1 MARTVNIGAQDFGEM
16 IENNDFYID
25 KTDFIKEWWENR
37 DAVTLIARPRRFGKT
52 LTMSMTEYF
61 FSLKYAQR
69 SDLFEGLNIW
79 REDKYRKLQGTFPV
93 IFLSFASVKADN
105 YEQAYQEISEL
116 IAREY
121 RRNAFLLKSDYFLPS
136 DEEKI
141 NRILSSRGSVSDICS
156 SINLLSE
163 YLYEYYG
170 KKVIILLDEYD
181 TPMQEAYVN
190 GYWEKI
196 VEFMRSFF
204 NSTFKTNRCIE
215 RGLMTGIT
223 RVGKKFIFSDLNNPE
238 IVTAASNKY
247 QTAFGFTEEEV
258 FRALDEFGLSE
269 EKRCV
274 REWYD
279 GFKFGECGK
288 IYNPWSITQF
298 LDKKKYAPYWAN
310 TSSNALVGKLIRKSD
325 VDIKLTMEDLLHG
338 KSIRT
343 HLDEEIVFKDLQI
356 KKSALWSLL
365 LASGYLKLIRT
376 EQNRLGDTEYVLAL
390 TNKEVFLVFKSLFAG
405 WFSNDAFEYNEFSNA
420 LLLGDKNLMN
430 EFMNDIVPK
439 TMSFYDT
446 GVKSSRYRP
455 QENFYHGFV
464 LGLIT
469 SLKEIYD
476 ITSNRESGQ
485 GRYDVLM
492 EPYDP
497 KQDDGMILEFKVFD
511 SQKEKS
517 LKDTVQT
524 AILQIIDKN
533 YAAVLE
539 SKCGRN
545 RIRIYGFAFHGKE
558 VLIDGGYLCEYE
570 SPNSDFP
577 ERVSNIIPSI

>member
-1 MARTVNIGAQDFGEM
+1 
-16 IENNDFYID
+16 
-25 KTDFIKEWWENR
+25 
-37 DAVTLIARPRRFGKT
+37 
-52 LTMSMTEYF
+52 
-61 FSLKYAQR
+61 
-69 SDLFEGLNIW
+69 
-79 REDKYRKLQGTFPV
+79 
-93 IFLSFASVKADN
+93 
-105 YEQAYQEISEL
+105 
-116 IAREY
+116 
-121 RRNAFLLKSDYFLPS
+121 
-136 DEEKI
+136 
-141 NRILSSRGSVSDICS
+141 
-156 SINLLSE
+156 
-163 YLYEYYG
+163 
-170 KKVIILLDEYD
+170 
-181 TPMQEAYVN
+181 
-190 GYWEKI
+190 
-196 VEFMRSFF
+196 
-204 NSTFKTNRCIE
+204 
-215 RGLMTGIT
+215 MTGIT
-223 RVGKKFIFSDLNNPE
+223 RVGKESIFSDLNNPE

-258 FRALDEFGLSE
+258 FQALDEFGLSE

-279 GFKFGECGK
+279 GFKCGECGK

-430 EFMNDIVPK
+430 EFMNDIVSK

-446 GVKSSRYRP
+446 GVKPSRYRP
-455 QENFYHGFV
+455 PENFYHGFV

-524 AILQIIDKN
+524 VILQIIDKN

-545 RIRIYGFAFHGKE
+545 RI
-558 VLIDGGYLCEYE
+558 
-570 SPNSDFP
+570 
-577 ERVSNIIPSI
+577 